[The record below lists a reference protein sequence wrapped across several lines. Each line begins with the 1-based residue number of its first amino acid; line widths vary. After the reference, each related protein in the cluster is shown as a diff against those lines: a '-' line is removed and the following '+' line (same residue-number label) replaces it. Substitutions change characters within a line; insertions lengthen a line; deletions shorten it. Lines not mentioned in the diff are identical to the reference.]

1 MSDGIFATLAD
12 AEIERELAAERI
24 AAARW
29 HDAAPEREQ
38 VEHDRDNHELVMR
51 ARSLDGER
59 AWALR
64 LPHKLY
70 NAIRYIEASLYDGPM
85 TSTDLDAGRGDISE
99 RTYRRARAW
108 LTASGELRAEQ
119 RSNGAW
125 WLRLV
130 QAANPG
136 GRSAYKVRD
145 TFPRPHVQAAKDKG

>member
-12 AEIERELAAERI
+12 QEIADELVAERI

-38 VEHDRDNHELVMR
+38 VEQQLRQRDQR
-51 ARSLDGER
+51 AALLAKVYGLDSER
-59 AWALR
+59 AWALK

-70 NAIRYIEASLYDGPM
+70 NAIRYVEASLYDGPM
-85 TSTDLDAGRGDISE
+85 TSIDLDAGRGDISE

-108 LTASGELRAEQ
+108 LTASGELVAEQ

-125 WLRLV
+125 FVRLV
-130 QAANPG
+130 QARERG
-136 GRSAYKVRD
+136 
-145 TFPRPHVQAAKDKG
+145 T